1 MFDSRW
7 SLLWWIL
14 CHPCHASLADAF
26 LLLKSW
32 WFSWRMHALPVTW
45 VSPLGKCFVVDVVED
60 RVISLGW
67 MLCRYGYSFSI
78 GNSCVD
84 VFFFL
89 TG

>member
-1 MFDSRW
+1 M
-7 SLLWWIL
+7 
-14 CHPCHASLADAF
+14 
-26 LLLKSW
+26 
-32 WFSWRMHALPVTW
+32 PVTW

-89 TG
+89 TGSACLGVALVGSRLFIIVGKLAFV